1 MPRALRL
8 TLVQANLAMLEA
20 AIEGSGA
27 LSVALDGCAIAAGWE
42 VFPEALPRARDHLA
56 ADPAGGRWGTRL
68 FIVHEPRVLVGWGGF
83 KGPPV
88 DGTVELGYSIAPGFR
103 QRGLASDAVRQMLKD
118 AFSDPLVGTVIAQTL
133 GAPDASTRILERAG
147 FACEGDLPHDDF
159 GPLWR
164 WRHDRPTA

>member
-8 TLVQANLAMLEA
+8 TLVQADLAMLEA
-20 AIEGSGA
+20 AIESSGA
-27 LSVALDGCAIAAGWE
+27 LSVALGGCAIAEGWE
-42 VFPEALPRARDHLA
+42 VFPEALPRARDLRA
-56 ADPAGGRWGTRL
+56 ANPAGGRWGTRL

-88 DGTVELGYSIAPGFR
+88 DGTVGLGYSIAPGFR
-103 QRGLASDAVRQMLKD
+103 QRGLASDAVRQMLED
-118 AFSDPLVGTVIAQTL
+118 AFSDPLVEAVIAHTL
-133 GAPDASTRILERAG
+133 GEPNASTRVLERAG
-147 FACEGDLPHDDF
+147 FARDGDVPHDDF